1 MKILDMASGHHQR
14 VLGEL
19 EVGRLPEVERL
30 YAGEHADW
38 FVEGPEPLSSDFIF
52 AAAKWAEMSNAEI
65 VRMADPRT
73 NAQTAVQCYCPA
85 SFVHAAYSTRE
96 STRDLI

>member
-30 YAGEHADW
+30 YAAERAD
-38 FVEGPEPLSSDFIF
+38 
-52 AAAKWAEMSNAEI
+52 
-65 VRMADPRT
+65 
-73 NAQTAVQCYCPA
+73 
-85 SFVHAAYSTRE
+85 
-96 STRDLI
+96 

>member
-1 MKILDMASGHHQR
+1 
-14 VLGEL
+14 
-19 EVGRLPEVERL
+19 
-30 YAGEHADW
+30 
-38 FVEGPEPLSSDFIF
+38 
-52 AAAKWAEMSNAEI
+52 MSNAEI